1 MTNQEKREIR
11 QYIDN
16 AIKAY
21 IDSAIRK
28 TVNELKKQ
36 GLINE
41 DHKAGYAEVITRL
54 KVYYKN
60 NKQDEALTDALSKL
74 QDDPYIDIIPLY
86 YFSMYT
92 LEQIASVYN
101 CDLSTITRNKKRLCK
116 EIYKLLEGSKKD
128 A

>member
-1 MTNQEKREIR
+1 MTSQEKREIR
-11 QYIDN
+11 NYIDN

-21 IDSAIRK
+21 IDSAIRG
-28 TVNELKKQ
+28 TVRELKKQ

-60 NKQDEALTDALSKL
+60 DKHDEALTDALLKL
-74 QDDPYIDIIPLY
+74 QGDPYINIIPLY
-86 YFSMYT
+86 YCSGYT
-92 LEQIASVYN
+92 LEQIANIYS
-101 CDLSTITRNKKRLCK
+101 CEISTITRNKKRLCM
-116 EIYKLLEGSKKD
+116 EIYKLITE